1 MGQTEHRPG
10 LSNKKGSPVTT
21 AELAERLRGLAS
33 KIVDD
38 FRRSDRFFK
47 LRVGIVATWAVLSIA
62 TLWGACA
69 TTGPANALGADVQ
82 VSRDSIMGAQI
93 LVRNESNRI
102 WEDVVLTLDDSFRY
116 SHKTMRPHDLIV
128 LSMSSFK
135 RGDEV
140 PPPNY
145 RPRSLVVSCEQ
156 GTQRFDL
163 H

>member
-1 MGQTEHRPG
+1 
-10 LSNKKGSPVTT
+10 
-21 AELAERLRGLAS
+21 
-33 KIVDD
+33 
-38 FRRSDRFFK
+38 
-47 LRVGIVATWAVLSIA
+47 
-62 TLWGACA
+62 
-69 TTGPANALGADVQ
+69 
-82 VSRDSIMGAQI
+82 QI